1 VSADHRPDPGLLA
14 EYAEGLLEG
23 TPEGGVV
30 AARLADDPVW
40 AAAYT
45 ELTGALAAVRAELAA
60 LGPAGP
66 VPADV
71 VTRLDAAVS
80 AAGTGVGDVRPFRPR
95 GRALAVA
102 AAATAAAAVVI
113 GFAVV
118 AGLGGPVPSAPAVAV
133 PPDRV
138 GQTVITSTGT
148 DYGTAAAAGTLGSAT
163 ADGPR
168 AADVP
173 PAPDASRDT
182 DGSRDTDA
190 PFAATAT
197 GAVPP
202 ASGSAPIPAALTR
215 LTSFPALA
223 ACLEAVRRL
232 VGAGAPATRSADFGR
247 FAGIPALVVL
257 LAEDPS
263 GHSQVLA
270 VGPSCGA
277 GGADLIARTGATP

>member
-1 VSADHRPDPGLLA
+1 MSADHRPDPGLLA
-14 EYAEGLLEG
+14 EYAEGLLDG

-95 GRALAVA
+95 GRALAFA

-138 GQTVITSTGT
+138 GETVITSTGT

-182 DGSRDTDA
+182 DA

-215 LTSFPALA
+215 LTSSPALA